1 MHGFRAR
8 ATSSVASKLEAL
20 IDIEQI
26 TDQRIV
32 PFLLEVL
39 ADQREPA
46 EVRIYVLKRLRNGG
60 LRAEYRAPVAEAI
73 LLVVSDRSSADL
85 RLQAVLALAEFTT
98 IAGVVSTLGELAL
111 NRNESIDV
119 RYSAFTSL
127 QRAGATPESIDVLRQ
142 LSEDDTLGRSARGL
156 LVSWQL
162 K

>member
-1 MHGFRAR
+1 MESTRRMAQPRMDEADRLMRGFRAR

-26 TDQRIV
+26 TDLRIV

-46 EVRIYVLKRLRNGG
+46 EVRSYVLNRLRNGG
-60 LRAEYRAPVAEAI
+60 LRAEYRAPVAHAI
-73 LLVVSDRSSADL
+73 LQVLSDSSSADL
-85 RLQAVLALAEFTT
+85 RLRAVLALAEFTPV
-98 IAGVVSTLGELAL
+98 AGVLAKLGELAL

-127 QRAGATPESIDVLRQ
+127 Q
-142 LSEDDTLGRSARGL
+142 
-156 LVSWQL
+156 
-162 K
+162 